1 MSFSEKNI
9 FNKEK
14 ILSFPIYKLAS
25 FKNKFIQDEIS
36 TSEHSIIKKKII
48 KPKKTILGFSSSL
61 PNIKRKHYNLEK
73 SSLTQNN
80 KNSRNILPEIKY
92 IESNTTS
99 ESKNKKK
106 LSLIN
111 HQSSNNTIEKE
122 NNKSNNL
129 QFQIQKLL
137 KKHKINPEKQKKK
150 VLMTNFLI
158 NENDITRKRYLFGF
172 IDKENLIN
180 EINSNN
186 KYIIEKKEDSYDKL
200 NKNNLN
206 NKPYL
211 LSKNKKI
218 KFDIDKLLK
227 KRFKSPIEKTI
238 IFPEK
243 KIKKKLKLHPL
254 KFNKSNKQINKINK
268 KFSLDKIILEKNI
281 YDRAKILAIK
291 TLNIS
296 NLKTIEKKKEEEEEK
311 KTIEIKQTI
320 LKNKKSGNLKENKKL
335 KVNFQIEKNDSNVK
349 RKKTEKEIS
358 KKYSKSSL
366 RNYEENNIN
375 NNNYIF
381 SEEEFS
387 HEYEMSN
394 SDSEEEKKKKKIL
407 KEKKKFSV
415 RTSSS
420 TLNLSKQII
429 KSYEYFQM
437 PLKDK
442 KFLIKLHPENL
453 IIKKIMTS
461 NYNHILINSKKYIYE
476 KIKIVEKEKK
486 KEYKYNERM
495 FFSSNKIIYD
505 ESIDFI
511 NIQLDKIIKILHFDF
526 LNAGLNKSTAF
537 HLMNKY
543 IPMSPQFI
551 ERFISNNKNM
561 KNNIFEFQDKV
572 FQMFLT
578 KKKKKS
584 TLSGIKLFDNMIQSK
599 ENLIFYQKFIYSD
612 YIDYNLNNI
621 ESLKSS
627 ENSENENET
636 EINKNQLNLRKK
648 KKKLKLNILRKKIF
662 FQMKGIKRK
671 VMSNLLDKYMKY
683 EDEIIKV
690 YVKNIE
696 KLKNKNKEDPQISF
710 LCFKLFDYC
719 IRNRSNNSVFR
730 LYLRYHNL
738 FDINFQDGENNNETL
753 LIIATRENSINL
765 VKYFLDKGANP
776 NLTDLYGNTP
786 MHYAISFKYFDIA
799 DVLRKNGGREDIP
812 NFRGLIPWEC
822 INEFGD

>member
-137 KKHKINPEKQKKK
+137 KKYKINPEKQKKK

-186 KYIIEKKEDSYDKL
+186 KYIIEKKEEDSYDKL

-375 NNNYIF
+375 NNNNNYIF
-381 SEEEFS
+381 LEEEFS

-394 SDSEEEKKKKKIL
+394 SDSEEEKKKKK
-407 KEKKKFSV
+407 F
-415 RTSSS
+415 
-420 TLNLSKQII
+420 
-429 KSYEYFQM
+429 
-437 PLKDK
+437 
-442 KFLIKLHPENL
+442 
-453 IIKKIMTS
+453 
-461 NYNHILINSKKYIYE
+461 
-476 KIKIVEKEKK
+476 
-486 KEYKYNERM
+486 
-495 FFSSNKIIYD
+495 
-505 ESIDFI
+505 
-511 NIQLDKIIKILHFDF
+511 
-526 LNAGLNKSTAF
+526 
-537 HLMNKY
+537 
-543 IPMSPQFI
+543 
-551 ERFISNNKNM
+551 
-561 KNNIFEFQDKV
+561 
-572 FQMFLT
+572 
-578 KKKKKS
+578 
-584 TLSGIKLFDNMIQSK
+584 
-599 ENLIFYQKFIYSD
+599 
-612 YIDYNLNNI
+612 
-621 ESLKSS
+621 
-627 ENSENENET
+627 
-636 EINKNQLNLRKK
+636 
-648 KKKLKLNILRKKIF
+648 
-662 FQMKGIKRK
+662 
-671 VMSNLLDKYMKY
+671 
-683 EDEIIKV
+683 
-690 YVKNIE
+690 
-696 KLKNKNKEDPQISF
+696 
-710 LCFKLFDYC
+710 
-719 IRNRSNNSVFR
+719 
-730 LYLRYHNL
+730 
-738 FDINFQDGENNNETL
+738 
-753 LIIATRENSINL
+753 
-765 VKYFLDKGANP
+765 
-776 NLTDLYGNTP
+776 
-786 MHYAISFKYFDIA
+786 
-799 DVLRKNGGREDIP
+799 
-812 NFRGLIPWEC
+812 
-822 INEFGD
+822 